1 MHDKCRT
8 VDTALKNQ
16 LVSSFDNPYISM
28 MKNAYTGCAIK
39 TTMELIQHL
48 YKNYAQI
55 SATDIAEN
63 NKRLRAPYNAEDLI
77 ESLVRGINECANF
90 YTAAR
95 ETVSQTQIVRIV
107 YGLVYETGQ

>member
-1 MHDKCRT
+1 
-8 VDTALKNQ
+8 
-16 LVSSFDNPYISM
+16 M

-48 YKNYAQI
+48 YKNYTQI

-63 NKRLRAPYNAEDLI
+63 NERLRAPYNAEDLI
-77 ESLVRGINECANF
+77 KSLVRGINKCANF
-90 YTAAR
+90 STAAR